1 MSRNARNT
9 AHYSTPQSARHR
21 PKVGLTLS
29 PEAIERLEALV
40 AATGRTK
47 SAIIDA
53 LLLSEFAEENSVKKL
68 FLTIDK

>member
-1 MSRNARNT
+1 MSRNART
-9 AHYSTPQSARHR
+9 SSHYSTPQAARHR

-29 PEAIERLEALV
+29 HEAIEHLAQLV
-40 AATGRTK
+40 LATGQKK

-68 FLTIDK
+68 FSTIDK